1 MEAGPP
7 IAVVGVGT
15 AFPGAL
21 DPDTFWRGILAK
33 VDQARTPPPG
43 RWILPPEEALG
54 DGVQLDRVYSL
65 RGCFVD
71 PVHVSAEGLDLD
83 PGLLDRLDP
92 LYHLVLH
99 AGRAAFADAVTS
111 TLDRRRAGVVL
122 AAIALPTDAAST
134 ITRQVFGRAIEAA
147 LLGRAESG
155 ATVHPFNA
163 RVVGWPAALLARALR
178 FGRGGYTLDAACAS
192 SLYALKLA
200 CAELKAG
207 RADAML
213 AGGVSRPD
221 GLYTQMGFCQL
232 RALSR
237 RGRCAPFDESSDG
250 LVVGEGAGLVL
261 LKRLDD
267 AVAAGDR
274 IYGIIRGIGL
284 SNDIGGSL
292 LAPDSEG
299 QLRAMRQAYE
309 QSGWSPTDVDL
320 IECHGTGTP
329 RGDAVEIASLRE
341 LWGPQTPSRE
351 TCPIGSVK
359 SNIGHLLTA
368 AGAAGLIKTLLAMR
382 AGVLPPSTNYEK
394 PNPVIP
400 LRGGP
405 FHVQT
410 LPEEWPRRSAETPRR
425 AAVNAFGFGGIN
437 AHVLLEEYRPRAG
450 RGRSF
455 AGPSAT
461 ETTAPPSH
469 TPKSI
474 AVVGLAGRF
483 GNLDSLP
490 RLRQAIFERRSPLG
504 PRPGA
509 RWRNADETVRELLG
523 GREPIGAY
531 LSELSVPVGRYRL
544 PPNEIPEVLPQQLL
558 MLEIADAAIR
568 DAGLNCARP
577 QPRVGVFIGMA
588 LDLSTTDCHL
598 RWWLHGQVRR
608 WAEQLGTRLTDAEVE
623 GWLRALQD
631 AAAPPMTA
639 TRVVGALGN
648 ILASRI
654 AREFRFGGP
663 SFAVSA
669 EELSGLRALEIAVR
683 ALEREEIDTAVVG
696 AVDLT
701 GDARRVWAEESSRA
715 SRHPDRR
722 LWPPDLVDIPPI
734 GEGAAAL
741 ILKRLSDAEHNR
753 DRVYAV
759 IKGMGFANPSLDDP
773 LGPRGAALHQACDE
787 AGIAAHQL
795 AYVEVDDVDPSAT
808 QCAVRQVCSQDAGRE
823 PILSTMAAV
832 LGRAGA
838 ASGLAALLKAALCLN
853 DRRSPPAYDLEPSR
867 SFTTTLPKT
876 PLGEPWPDTA
886 AARAASVS
894 IMTPDGD
901 CMAVVLEEP
910 PRELSLVTDP
920 SGLTDA
926 PLADLAQRI
935 TVPVATPLGP
945 FPRPGQ
951 SACLGIDPPEP
962 PDRSI
967 PAESPARRQEPPD
980 EGLAAEI
987 ARAAEA
993 TTRAHAAFLQ
1003 FTAESLQATATAYA
1017 LQSQV
1022 AADSKQSSRG
1032 VTRPGSSAA
1041 AYPTGGSPSRSPG
1054 AVSECLRSAGEAA
1067 ARGDSEAPPDVEAL
1081 APAFDRSACLEFA
1094 RGSLARVLGDDFAV
1108 VDSYPVRVR
1117 LPDEPLMLV
1126 DRILSIEGAARSL
1139 THGRIVTEHD
1149 VQPGAWYLDAG
1160 RCPISITVEA
1170 GQADLFLCS
1179 YLGIDL
1185 AVQGRRAYRLLD
1197 ATVTFHRHLP
1207 RPGEVMRYDIR
1218 IDRFVRQGDTYLFF
1232 FQFDGTTGGRLV
1244 LSMRNGCAGFFTNEE
1259 IEHSGGLI
1267 LTAEETA
1274 ASHSLV
1280 RSDWQPP
1287 LPLEQRSYDDQA
1299 VAAVRAGDLGGG
1311 FGAAFAALHLPETLR
1326 LPGGRMKLFDRVLDL
1341 NPRGGRFG
1349 LGSIRSEADIHPD
1362 DWFLTCHFIDDMTM
1376 PGTLMYDC
1384 CMHTLRFLLLRMG
1397 WIIDPGQGG
1406 CEPIPG
1412 VDSVLKCRGPVTPR
1426 TQKVIYEVEVKE
1438 IGFRP
1443 EPYVLADALMYADGR
1458 RIVRM
1463 TNMSLRMPGLTR
1475 AALVSFW
1482 RERLPGTATIPATD
1496 RRRPLFDKG
1505 SLLAFATGRPS
1516 DAFGD
1521 RYKVFDHERRI
1532 ARLPGPPYDF
1542 VDRITAIDQPPW
1554 ELRPGGWLE
1563 AEFDVRPEA
1572 WYFRA
1577 NRQDAM
1583 PYCALLEAALQPCGF
1598 LAAYLGSALH
1608 SATDLSF
1615 RNLEGRATQHAEV
1628 FPNAGTLRMRARL
1641 SHVAEAGGMIIEKFD
1656 IQVLHG
1662 QSLIYEGE
1670 TAFGFFSKQALSQQV
1685 GLRDARQR
1693 VWTPPEEVV
1702 ASASPRLLPQL
1713 PPLTPQ
1719 GPEDERSQG
1728 ALLPSRALLMI
1739 DQVDL
1744 LLPEGG
1750 PEGRGYVRGSAAVRP
1765 DAWFFRA
1772 HFHQDP
1778 VWPGSLGLESFLQLL
1793 KVYALERWPDLAPT
1807 HRFQPVAVGVEHS
1820 WTYRGQ
1826 ILPENRR
1833 VQVEAVIT
1841 HRQDQPQPTL
1851 VGSGFL
1857 QVDGVY
1863 IYEMRGFGIRMV
1875 PDDFSVRRGRA

>member
-1 MEAGPP
+1 MGAGPP

-21 DPDTFWRGILAK
+21 DPDTFWQNILARA
-33 VDQARTPPPG
+33 DQARTPPPG
-43 RWILPPEEALG
+43 RWILPPEEALAE
-54 DGVQLDRVYSL
+54 GVRIDRVYSL

-71 PVHVSAEGLDLD
+71 PFRVTPDQLDID
-83 PGLLDRLDP
+83 PSLLDRLDP

-99 AGRAAFADAVTS
+99 AGRAAFADAVTA

-122 AAIALPTDAAST
+122 AAIALPTDAASE
-134 ITRQVFGRAIEAA
+134 ITRQVFGRAIETAV
-147 LLGRAESG
+147 LGRAEPA
-155 ATVHPFNA
+155 ATVHPANA

-200 CAELKAG
+200 CAELQAG

-221 GLYTQMGFCQL
+221 ALYTQMGFCQL

-274 IYGIIRGIGL
+274 IYGVIRGIGL

-341 LWGPQTPSRE
+341 LWGPGTADPE

-382 AGVLPPSTNYEK
+382 AGVLPPSANYER

-400 LRGGP
+400 LHGGP
-405 FHVQT
+405 FRVQT
-410 LPEEWPRRSAETPRR
+410 RPQEWLLRSAEPPRR

-437 AHVLLEEYRPRAG
+437 AHVLLEEYRPSSGGGRPVAG
-450 RGRSF
+450 LPAAA
-455 AGPSAT
+455 AGTAT
-461 ETTAPPSH
+461 RR

-490 RLRQAIFERRSPLG
+490 RLREAIFEGRSALAA
-504 PRPGA
+504 RPGV
-509 RWRNADETVRELLG
+509 RWRNADETIRGLLG

-531 LSELSVPVGRYRL
+531 LTELSLPVGRYRL

-558 MLEIADAAIR
+558 MLEIAAAAIR
-568 DAGLNCARP
+568 DAGLDGDPP
-577 QPRVGVFIGMA
+577 QPRVGVFIGMS

-598 RWWLHGQVRR
+598 RWWLHGQARR
-608 WAEQLGTRLTDAEVE
+608 WAERLGISLPDAELDR
-623 GWLRALQD
+623 WRQALQD

-669 EELSGLRALEIAVR
+669 EELSGLRALEIAVG
-683 ALEREEIDTAVVG
+683 ALERGEIDAAVVG

-701 GDARRVWAEESSRA
+701 GEARRVWADESARVSRQPL
-715 SRHPDRR
+715 PDG
-722 LWPPDLVDIPPI
+722 PQPDHGGIPPI

-741 ILKRLSDAEHNR
+741 VLKRLPDAEQARHR
-753 DRVYAV
+753 IYAV
-759 IKGMGFANPSLDDP
+759 IRGTGFANARLDDP
-773 LGPRGAALHQACDE
+773 AGPREAALRQACGE
-787 AGIAAHQL
+787 AGITAPQL
-795 AYVEVDDVDPSAT
+795 GYVEVNDEDPAAAWCVT
-808 QCAVRQVCSQDAGRE
+808 RPGCPPHAGRE
-823 PILSTMAAV
+823 PILSTMAPLIGRTGAV
-832 LGRAGA
+832 
-838 ASGLAALLKAALCLN
+838 SGLAALLKVSLCLESL
-853 DRRSPPAYDLEPSR
+853 RRPRGGDSGDTSRGWPPVA
-867 SFTTTLPKT
+867 
-876 PLGEPWPDTA
+876 PWPATDGPRIA
-886 AARAASVS
+886 GVS
-894 IMTPDGD
+894 IMTPDAD
-901 CMAVVLEEP
+901 CMAIVLEEP
-910 PRELSLVTDP
+910 PRRLTRVMDP
-920 SGLTDA
+920 SDPADTA
-926 PLADLAQRI
+926 LADPAQSV
-935 TVPVATPLGP
+935 TVPVAIPLGP
-945 FPRPGQ
+945 FPRPGR
-951 SACLGIDPPEP
+951 SVSPGLDPPPPPCGSEP
-962 PDRSI
+962 ST
-967 PAESPARRQEPPD
+967 SPAMATEPFRG
-980 EGLAAEI
+980 GLATEM

-1003 FTAESLQATATAYA
+1003 FSEESLKATAAAYG
-1017 LQSQV
+1017 LRSQMATDLKDPLH
-1022 AADSKQSSRG
+1022 AATPQG
-1032 VTRPGSSAA
+1032 GSAA
-1041 AYPTGGSPSRSPG
+1041 AIADSPRLGG
-1054 AVSECLRSAGEAA
+1054 EGEAA
-1067 ARGDSEAPPDVEAL
+1067 TRREASAQPGAAESTPV
-1081 APAFDRSACLEFA
+1081 FDRSACLEFA
-1094 RGSLARVLGDDFAV
+1094 RGSLERVLGKDFAV

-1139 THGRIVTEHD
+1139 SHGRIVTEHD
-1149 VQPGAWYLDAG
+1149 VRPDAWYLDAG
-1160 RCPISITVEA
+1160 RCPVSITVEA

-1197 ATVTFHRHLP
+1197 AAVTFHRHLP

-1232 FQFDGTTGGRLV
+1232 FQFDGTAGGRPV
-1244 LSMRNGCAGFFTNEE
+1244 LSMRKGCAGFFTSEE

-1274 ASHSLV
+1274 PIRGRL
-1280 RSDWQPP
+1280 RSDWPPPAPVEQPP
-1287 LPLEQRSYDDQA
+1287 FGEEALRAL
-1299 VAAVRAGDLGGG
+1299 RAGDLGGC
-1311 FGAAFAALHLPETLR
+1311 FGEAFAGLSLPESLR
-1326 LPGGRMKLFDRVLDL
+1326 LPGGRMKLFDRALEVNLA
-1341 NPRGGRFG
+1341 GGRFG
-1349 LGSIRSEADIHPD
+1349 LGLIRTEADIHPD

-1384 CMHTLRFLLLRMG
+1384 CLHTLRLLLLRMG
-1397 WIIDPGQGG
+1397 WIIDPGRKGY
-1406 CEPIPG
+1406 EPIPG
-1412 VDSVLKCRGPVTPR
+1412 VESVLKCRGPVTPR
-1426 TQKVIYEVEVKE
+1426 TRKVRYEVEVRE

-1475 AALVSFW
+1475 EALESFW
-1482 RERLPGTATIPATD
+1482 RERRAGGAPLPSGG
-1496 RRRPLFDKG
+1496 RRRPLFDKE

-1516 DAFGD
+1516 DTFGD
-1521 RYKVFDHERRI
+1521 RYRVFDRERRI

-1554 ELRPGGWLE
+1554 ELQPGGWLE

-1577 NRQDAM
+1577 NRQEAM

-1628 FPNAGTLRMRARL
+1628 FPDAGTIRMRTRL
-1641 SHVAEAGGMIIEKFD
+1641 TQVAEAGGMIIEKFD
-1656 IQVLHG
+1656 IRVLHG
-1662 QSLIYEGE
+1662 DAIVYEGE
-1670 TAFGFFSKQALSQQV
+1670 TAFGFFSKQALAQQV
-1685 GLRDARQR
+1685 GLRDARQKAWR
-1693 VWTPPEEVV
+1693 PPREVA
-1702 ASASPRLLPQL
+1702 ASSAARPLPAW

-1719 GPEDERSQG
+1719 GPEDGRARG

-1750 PEGRGYVRGSAAVRP
+1750 PEGLGYVRGSAAVRP
-1765 DAWFFRA
+1765 DAWFFKA

-1793 KVYALERWPDLAPT
+1793 KVYALERWPELAPT
-1807 HRFQPVAVGVEHS
+1807 HRFQAAALGVEHS
-1820 WTYRGQ
+1820 WAYRGQ

-1841 HRQDQPQPTL
+1841 HRQDAPQPTL

-1863 IYEMRGFGIRMV
+1863 IYEMRGFGLRLV
-1875 PDDFSVRRGRA
+1875 PDNLRAGRGRA